1 LASAGLPT
9 DSGTRR
15 SAAVK
20 ARRRRLASPAQ
31 PRAGLD
37 GEHCRVPWED
47 TASRSLSQ
55 AGSAT
60 GRSGAGRRS
69 KPTAL
74 ARFNAAVAVGWA
86 SFRDIPSPWLWRGMA
101 RHALRG
107 RDSLGVVSGSF
118 SVCLLTVLYRGDT
131 VNITSINQAR
141 LRMQPVGAKHPV
153 EPVRRRACPRCHAFV
168 DWQAADPAF
177 SATAEYRICP
187 ECDGAVFIGWR
198 SAEPSAPLGPLAP
211 EVR

>member
-1 LASAGLPT
+1 MASHT
-9 DSGTRR
+9 
-15 SAAVK
+15 K
-20 ARRRRLASPAQ
+20 AQSEPAPQAPPKSVPGRQRHRQKRRRPPVETDGARALQRCGCRGLGEFSGRPFPLAMA
-31 PRAGLD
+31 
-37 GEHCRVPWED
+37 
-47 TASRSLSQ
+47 
-55 AGSAT
+55 
-60 GRSGAGRRS
+60 
-69 KPTAL
+69 
-74 ARFNAAVAVGWA
+74 
-86 SFRDIPSPWLWRGMA
+86 GMA

-107 RDSLGVVSGSF
+107 RDSLGLLPGSF
-118 SVCLLTVLYRGDT
+118 SVCLLTVLHRGDT
-131 VNITSINQAR
+131 VNITSINQAW